1 MWQYIKKYK
10 GLVFLNFLC
19 IFGFVLIELGL
30 PTLLARIIDEGVL
43 VNDFERVKEIGVW
56 MVVICVIGLVAL
68 VLLAFCVSKITTYI
82 ARDMRNDIFLTA
94 QKFSHKEYDEF
105 GVSSL
110 VTRTTNDVYQIM
122 QFLQMMLRLGMM
134 TPLMFIS
141 SFIMIIITSPS
152 LAWTILAG
160 IPFLLVGILIIGM
173 KSSPISKRQ
182 QKALDGV
189 NRISRENLM
198 GLRVI
203 RAFNN
208 ESFQEERFS
217 KVNERYA
224 GASKS
229 LFKLMAFA
237 QPSFFLVL
245 DVIIVLVL
253 WFGASQ
259 INMGHLEIGN
269 LVAFIDY
276 VFHALF
282 SFALFSTV
290 FMMYPRAAVS
300 ANRIKK
306 VLRVK
311 PAINKNKKGVKDES
325 PKGVV
330 TFENVTFSYSN
341 TTEKAVLKNISFT
354 AKPGETVAFIGST
367 GSGKS
372 TLIQLIPRF
381 YDVTAGRVLIDGI
394 DVRDYELNNLRK
406 QISFVSQK
414 STLFTGTIE
423 YNLKFGNEKATPDML
438 AKAIDI
444 AQAKDFIENRPEGI
458 HSVLAEG
465 GSNLSGGQK
474 QRLAIA
480 RAIVKNAPIYIF
492 DDSFSALDFQ
502 TDGKVRRALKEVTS
516 KATVLIVA
524 QRVASIM
531 NADKIIVLNE
541 GNIVAEGTH
550 KDLLR
555 KSKIYHEIA
564 SSQLSEEELA

>member
-10 GLVFLNFLC
+10 GLIILNFFC
-19 IFGFVLIELGL
+19 VFGFVLIELGL
-30 PTLLARIIDEGVL
+30 PTLLAIIIDQGVL
-43 VNDFERVKEIGVW
+43 VNDFEKVKQVGLW
-56 MVVICVIGLVAL
+56 MVAICVVGLFAL
-68 VLLAFCVSKITTYI
+68 ILLTFCVSKITTYI
-82 ARDMRNDIFLTA
+82 ARDMRNDVFLAT

-122 QFLQMMLRLGMM
+122 QFLQMMLRLGMI

-141 SFIMIIITSPS
+141 SFIMIVITSPS
-152 LAWTILAG
+152 LAWTMLVA
-160 IPFLLVGILIIGM
+160 IPFLLVGIILIGT

-198 GLRVI
+198 GLRVV

-208 ESFQEERFS
+208 ESFQEERFTE
-217 KVNERYA
+217 VNEKYA
-224 GASKS
+224 GESKH
-229 LFKLMAFA
+229 LFKLMGFA

-245 DVIIVLVL
+245 DIIIVLVF
-253 WFGASQ
+253 WFGAIQ
-259 INMGHLEIGN
+259 INIGHLEIGT

-282 SFALFSTV
+282 SFALFATV

-306 VLRVK
+306 VLKVK
-311 PAINKNKKGVKDES
+311 PVINKNKKGFKEKN
-325 PKGVV
+325 PKGVIE
-330 TFENVTFSYSN
+330 FKNVTFSYSSK
-341 TTEKAVLKNISFT
+341 TEKAVLKNISFKAT
-354 AKPGETVAFIGST
+354 PGETVAFIGST

-381 YDVTAGRVLIDGI
+381 FDVTEGAVLIDGV
-394 DVRDYELNNLRK
+394 DVRDYELADLRK
-406 QISFVSQK
+406 HMSFVPQK
-414 STLFTGTIE
+414 SNLFTGAIE
-423 YNLKFGNEKATPDML
+423 YNLKFGNEDATDESIE
-438 AKAIDI
+438 KAIEI
-444 AQAKDFIENRPEGI
+444 AQAKDFVEHKAGGLKSIL
-458 HSVLAEG
+458 SEG

-492 DDSFSALDFQ
+492 DDSFSALDFK
-502 TDGKVRRALKEVTS
+502 TDSEVRKALKEVTS
-516 KATVLIVA
+516 HSTVLIVA

-531 NADKIIVLNE
+531 DADKIIVLNE

-550 KDLLR
+550 QELLR